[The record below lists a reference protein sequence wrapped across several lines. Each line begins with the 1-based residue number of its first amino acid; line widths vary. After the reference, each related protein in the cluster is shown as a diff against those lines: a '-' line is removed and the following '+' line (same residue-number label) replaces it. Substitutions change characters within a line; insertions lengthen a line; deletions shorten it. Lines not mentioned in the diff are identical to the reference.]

1 MAMEPIRIAFAAADS
16 ALANRIAADLQK
28 DGLVY
33 LSAHKDAGYAVLLLV
48 LSAAGLADADVTGSM
63 YDALDRGKYIIPVL
77 AESVAM
83 PRLIS
88 HLSPA
93 DFTGGAHPIDEVR
106 GAVAYLT
113 GPDAPLPM
121 RVLTPRTR
129 RKNRNIGLIVFAAA
143 FIMFSAGIIGVGV
156 FHIQAPADEFNTV
169 ETEVVL
175 TRDFI
180 IGPTLEV
187 YGLLLPRSTE
197 EAAVFDATLE
207 RIPTIHRPFIEAT
220 ATMAANQARPT
231 APDVLPSTLTAAPPT
246 QGNPGG

>member
-1 MAMEPIRIAFAAADS
+1 MEPIRIAFAPSDR
-16 ALANRIAADLQK
+16 ALAERLAGDLRR
-28 DGLVY
+28 DGPVFLARQENGDY
-33 LSAHKDAGYAVLLLV
+33 TVLLLV
-48 LSAAGLADADVTGSM
+48 LSAAGLSDASVTEAM
-63 YDALDRGKYIIPVL
+63 YDALDRGKYIIPIR
-77 AESVAM
+77 AEPVAV
-83 PRLIS
+83 PRLIG
-88 HLSPA
+88 HLVPA
-93 DFTGGAHPIDEVR
+93 DFSSGAYPIDEVR
-106 GAVAYLT
+106 SAAAYLS

-207 RIPTIHRPFIEAT
+207 RIPTLHRPFMEAS

-231 APDVLPSTLTAAPPT
+231 APDTLLLTPTATPPA
-246 QGNPGG
+246 